1 MVHHSWI
8 VNDATEMRVSFY
20 GASSALKSEGVI
32 CSQGETY
39 WSMLELIV
47 KMQNDLKELFPSG
60 NEAVFNFKF
69 IMNLSFI
76 WSGRDSNI
84 SKWTYRIFHLLKRL

>member
-1 MVHHSWI
+1 MIHEFSEVWI
-8 VNDATEMRVSFY
+8 YFY
-20 GASSALKSEGVI
+20 VTCSALKSEGVI

-60 NEAVFNFKF
+60 NLVVLNFKF
-69 IMNLSFI
+69 IMYLSFI
-76 WSGRDSNI
+76 WSGRNSNI
-84 SKWTYRIFHLLKRL
+84 SKWTYRIFHLLERIQK

>member
-1 MVHHSWI
+1 MIHEFSEVWVYFHG
-8 VNDATEMRVSFY
+8 TC
-20 GASSALKSEGVI
+20 SALKSEGVI

-60 NEAVFNFKF
+60 NLVVLNYKLKKNF
-69 IMNLSFI
+69 SFI
-76 WSGRDSNI
+76 WSGRNSNI
-84 SKWTYRIFHLLKRL
+84 SKWAYRIFHLLERLQQ